1 MTTDPV
7 KIVRGII
14 CSAGVFAAVAIIGG
28 MSTLNYRFAAKLSDD
43 PIDRV
48 VYGLMAV
55 AVVFVGTIIWLMV
68 EAAWNKSRKTAIAL
82 GVAGF
87 VFAGWALTM
96 SAGHIGSNRLT
107 ANSSAHFDTDRVKAL
122 ATNEKALQ
130 AELVSLGGYRD
141 AGRIKA
147 DLQIMRDSFAWVQTD
162 ACKTQKSAS
171 QKKFCK
177 AYADRNGEL
186 SSAEKAGKIHTELQ
200 SVQAKIET
208 LGAHKVGDGQGAVL
222 SGLFQR
228 ASFSAGAEEQ
238 ASTQDA
244 ISRWLSLAQAI
255 VSLFAELTIVRI
267 LIMLFG
273 WRPEDLVGQNKV
285 AEVVAEALRTNT
297 VVNNYMATAVRQ
309 NDGTWGLAKVAQ

>member
-1 MTTDPV
+1 MTKDPV

-28 MSTLNYRFAAKLSDD
+28 MSTLNYRFAAKLTHD

-68 EAAWNKSRKTAIAL
+68 EAAWNKSRKTAVAL
-82 GVAGF
+82 GVAGI

-141 AGRIKA
+141 VGRIEA
-147 DLQIMRDSFAWVQTD
+147 DLKIMRDSFSWVQTD

-177 AYADRNGEL
+177 AYADRSGEL
-186 SSAEKAGKIHTELQ
+186 STAKQAHKINADLKQ
-200 SVQAKIET
+200 VQAKIET
-208 LGAHKVGDGQGAVL
+208 LGSHKVGDGQGAVL

-228 ASFSAGAEEQ
+228 ASFGGAEQ
-238 ASTQDA
+238 ADAQDA

-273 WRPEDLVGQNKV
+273 WRPEDLVGHSKV
-285 AEVVAEALRTNT
+285 SDVIADALRTNT
-297 VVNNYMATAVRQ
+297 VVNNYMATPVRQ
-309 NDGTWGLAKVAQ
+309 TDGGWGLAKVAS

>member
-1 MTTDPV
+1 MTKDPV

-14 CSAGVFAAVAIIGG
+14 CLAGVFAAIAIIGG

-68 EAAWNKSRKTAIAL
+68 EAAWTRNRKTAIAL
-82 GVAGF
+82 GLAGV

-107 ANSSAHFDTDRVKAL
+107 ANAGAHFDTDRVKAL
-122 ATNEKALQ
+122 STNEKALQ
-130 AELVSLGGYRD
+130 AQLVSLGGYRD
-141 AGRIKA
+141 AGRIEA
-147 DLQIMRDSFAWVQTD
+147 DLKIMRDSFAWVQTD
-162 ACKTQKSAS
+162 ACKTQKNNAHR
-171 QKKFCK
+171 KFCK
-177 AYADRNGEL
+177 AYAERSGEL
-186 SSAEKAGKIHTELQ
+186 STAKQAHKINTDLKD
-200 SVQAKIET
+200 VQARIET
-208 LGAHKVGDGQGAVL
+208 LGSNKVGDGQGAVL

-228 ASFSAGAEEQ
+228 ASFTSGTDQ
-238 ASTQDA
+238 ADAQDA

-273 WRPEDLVGQNKV
+273 WRPEDLVGQSKV
-285 AEVVAEALRTNT
+285 ADVIAQALATNT
-297 VVNNYMATAVRQ
+297 VVNNYTAHPIRTA
-309 NDGTWGLAKVAQ
+309 DGWGVASVAR